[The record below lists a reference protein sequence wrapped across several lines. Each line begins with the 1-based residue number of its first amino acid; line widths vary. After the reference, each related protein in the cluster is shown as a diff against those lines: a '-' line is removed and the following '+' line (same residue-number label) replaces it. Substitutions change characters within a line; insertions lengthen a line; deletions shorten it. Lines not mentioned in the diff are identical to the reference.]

1 MLCDV
6 GDRRFVTS
14 EDVMKAQDFQAL
26 VEQLGDLSQVQR
38 EALVEAL
45 TATDLH
51 LGTAWP
57 APSVNGK
64 FYIQAEQSHFI

>member
-1 MLCDV
+1 MLFGA

-26 VEQLGDLSQVQR
+26 VERLGDLSQVQR

-45 TATDLH
+45 TVTDLH
-51 LGTAWP
+51 LGTA
-57 APSVNGK
+57 
-64 FYIQAEQSHFI
+64 